1 LGQYAERTDALVEDM
16 QRFAQE
22 TPLQLAPV
30 EVKPL
35 LEGALHLS
43 RLDKLHNL
51 RVHLEAETACPPVLA
66 DSSQLLSRFSS
77 DHFECDGRD
86 GRGWRRRA
94 FNLRTCLRTASVAF
108 SSPDTASGFPAS
120 GTRIRTLLYDQT
132 GRERERDL
140 ELSTCYGIIRQ
151 HDGDIHLREPP

>member
-1 LGQYAERTDALVEDM
+1 M

-51 RVHLEAETACPPVLA
+51 RVHLEAETACPPGWPIPANAHVFLQIISNA
-66 DSSQLLSRFSS
+66 IDAMEEVGGGELSISV
-77 DHFECDGRD
+77 
-86 GRGWRRRA
+86 RA
-94 FNLRTCLRTASVAF
+94 ANRKCAF
-108 SSPDTASGFPAS
+108 SSPIPARVPAS
-120 GTRIRTLLYDQT
+120 GTRIRTLYT
-132 GRERERDL
+132 TKPVGKERALD
-140 ELSTCYGIIRQ
+140 
-151 HDGDIHLREPP
+151 